1 MTRAPVVALP
11 LIALSSLVSVAFG
24 TLFYSFSVLITE
36 EAAGSVFS
44 TSALSVA
51 WSGSIVVG
59 GGLAYLIGRRIDRH
73 GVRGIMTA
81 GSVLGAAGL
90 ALVGAA
96 AEPWQVIGASWLLV
110 GPAGAMTFYEPAFV
124 AVDRWFGDAG
134 RLRSIAV
141 LTVVGGLAG
150 PVFLPVTSLLVEAL
164 GWRWAAAVLGGILLV
179 TGAAAPLGFRRDETP
194 RARDVVAVRV
204 RHLIVDPRFTRFTAA
219 SVLTFAA
226 MQAVLLHRIAVFE
239 ESGFAI
245 TTVALWAA
253 AAGLLSLPGRYA
265 APVLSDR
272 ARPVRLNAAANV
284 ALAIAVGLAI
294 SATAAWQ
301 MAGHFVI
308 FGLAFGALLPL
319 RAVVMGSWYSGP
331 GYGSVMGLQ
340 WSIVATSAA
349 LGPLAVGVGRDAAG
363 SYGIPLAFVAAGL
376 LAAAFLG
383 MLAEAP
389 RS

>member
-1 MTRAPVVALP
+1 MTRAPVASLP
-11 LIALSSLVSVAFG
+11 LVALSSLVSVAFG
-24 TLFYSFSVLITE
+24 TLFYAFSVLITDR
-36 EAAGSVFS
+36 AAGSVFS
-44 TSALSVA
+44 TSVLSVA

-81 GSVLGAAGL
+81 GSVLGAVGL
-90 ALVGAA
+90 GLVGAA
-96 AEPWQVIGASWLLV
+96 AEPWQVIGASWFLI

-134 RLRSIAV
+134 RLRSLAV

-164 GWRWAAAVLGGILLV
+164 GWRRAAAALGGILLL
-179 TGAAAPLGFRRDETP
+179 TGAAARLGFPRDEAP
-194 RARDVVAVRV
+194 SSRSAGGVGIRR
-204 RHLIVDPRFTRFTAA
+204 LIVDRRFTRFTAA

-253 AAGLLSLPGRYA
+253 VAGLLSLPGRYA
-265 APVLSDR
+265 APLVSGR
-272 ARPVRLNAAANV
+272 VRPVRLNAAANAALAVAV
-284 ALAIAVGLAI
+284 ALAIA
-294 SATAAWQ
+294 ATAPWR
-301 MAGHFVI
+301 MMGHFVV
-308 FGLAFGALLPL
+308 FGVAFGALLPL

-340 WSIVATSAA
+340 WSIIATSAA
-349 LGPLAVGVGRDAAG
+349 LGPLAVGVGRDATG
-363 SYGIPLAFVAAGL
+363 SYGIPLAFVAGGL
-376 LAAAFLG
+376 LAAAALG